1 MAENKVL
8 QHPKTNSTYAREKAG
23 SRLDRYSVRDIAI
36 RLFFTCWLIYA
47 LHFATNTVREIYPAL
62 SLGDHLSFDVSE
74 YLGLHPDIFEMPG
87 RGAFINNNPGASIM
101 GAVPYA
107 LARPVIDRIVASI
120 QHERQVSGAPAPV
133 YKTIYPMS
141 REFYQQAYERGLDVK
156 FGLAAGVMQAF
167 LMAPIS
173 ALSVV
178 VMFYILLSLVGSV
191 RKALL
196 LAVLYAFATP
206 VFYRTAQLNHNLLI
220 SHCALFA
227 FALLWRPWDK
237 SSQQKR
243 PHYLLAGLLTGWS
256 LVLDYSG
263 LIVILVVGLYA
274 LVRWSSQ
281 PAETRRWSDLIRFSA
296 GVAVC
301 IAILMGYQ
309 WMAFGNPIY
318 PAQSYMPP
326 TQYTSYGYRGMEWPQ
341 LDLLWL
347 LSFGMRYGLFT
358 SAPLLALALYIPGWI
373 RRKDRL
379 VGNLETWFI
388 VVFTAAFFLFTAANQ
403 FARLQFNSGVRHVV
417 PVTPFLFLLAANVL
431 IRMPTWLA
439 VPVGVLSTYWSWCL
453 AMYRD
458 VEKGLGVFESLIHI
472 STSGPR
478 LPWLTTLHL
487 LGLVPSWFTA
497 LPIFLIGGIA
507 IFLIWYIN
515 IPRLAQAWPFVMLDR
530 STPRM

>member
-1 MAENKVL
+1 MAGNAFS
-8 QHPKTNSTYAREKAG
+8 QNPKMNSAAFKEKPE
-23 SRLDRYSVRDIAI
+23 SRLDRYAVRGIAI

-107 LARPVIDRIVASI
+107 LARPVIDRIVAGI
-120 QHERQVSGAPAPV
+120 QHARQVSGAPAPE
-133 YKTIYPMS
+133 YNTIYPMS
-141 REFYQQAYERGLDVK
+141 REFYQEAYQRGLDVK

-178 VMFYILLSLVGSV
+178 VIFYILLSLIGSV
-191 RKALL
+191 RKALFL
-196 LAVLYAFATP
+196 SILYAFATP
-206 VFYRTAQLNHNLLI
+206 VFYRTAQLNHNLLV

-237 SSQQKR
+237 SEQPKR
-243 PHYLLAGLLTGWS
+243 PHYLLAGLITGWA

-274 LVRWSSQ
+274 LVRWAIQ
-281 PAETRRWSDLIRFSA
+281 PLEMRRWSDLFRFAS
-296 GVAVC
+296 GVAIC
-301 IAILMGYQ
+301 TAILMGYQ

-358 SAPLLALALYIPGWI
+358 SAPLLILALYFPGWV

-379 VGNLETWFI
+379 VGSLETWFI
-388 VVFTAAFFLFTAANQ
+388 VVFTVAFFLFTAANQ

-417 PVTPFLFLLAANVL
+417 PVTPFLFLLAAGVL
-431 IRMPTWLA
+431 LRMPGWLA
-439 VPVGVLSTYWSWCL
+439 IAIGVLSTYWSWCL

-458 VEKGLGVFESLIHI
+458 VEQGWGVFESLIHI
-472 STSGPR
+472 TTGGPQ
-478 LPWLTTLHL
+478 LPWMTTLDRLGMLPHWITPLPL
-487 LGLVPSWFTA
+487 LLLCGVFIWA
-497 LPIFLIGGIA
+497 LWIVQAPK
-507 IFLIWYIN
+507 
-515 IPRLAQAWPFVMLDR
+515 IPKVSFFRLLSRPGSR
-530 STPRM
+530 